1 MSPARTSRH
10 RLAAA
15 VTVALAVTVGGLTA
29 AVPATAATAATA
41 PSATA
46 SASAVAPFPKDG
58 DLAGAGAT
66 GFLTWAWSGSTL
78 HASWT
83 RYADGTPKEPWPPG
97 AYTVQASRASDV
109 VVRVGYDGF
118 LTLRDMTTDQDVLS
132 VTPRIAGSDAT
143 YIGAVGRTAFVKAS
157 NGQGGH
163 AVHLLSRGDD
173 GGTADVL
180 VTGLPADAKDPVV
193 RAATPDTALLTYV
206 TAAGRR
212 WATVDLATA
221 KVTET
226 GALAGNDQQTPIAL
240 SGTHVAWL
248 EPAVGGTRTAVVT
261 QRGPST
267 TTQRIALPGAIDSL
281 GLVGNWLTYAQSGGY
296 DERNP
301 SPTYAV
307 TARSLTSTTTRKLMD
322 DMASS
327 AVAPDGALLVQ
338 GGTSAKGEG
347 LYRIAP
353 GADGVP
359 VATQVASSGLS
370 TKVTLLGHNIPPVL
384 DLDKTGGRFT
394 MVWQLSRNEVEMTVR
409 IRNTRTGEALS
420 DGVYPL
426 NVYEPDPHRA
436 PYTWNGQLTWNGT
449 ADLWTGAQS
458 GPYTWEI
465 AAKPMNGIGPELK
478 ASGSFTVTRKPGAH
492 DYDADGSPD
501 ILERDTAGRLWIDDT
516 FPYPEL
522 DPLTQEPYFDRLDQ
536 NPRLLVGSGWQIY
549 DRIEAAGNV
558 AGSAVSDVVA
568 RDKSG
573 VLWLYQG
580 TGISKAP
587 LATRVR
593 IGSGWNTYNQLT
605 GGSDLTGDGRA
616 DLVATDKAGD
626 LWLYKG
632 TGSLTTPYAGRK
644 KIGGGWG
651 IYNRITA
658 TGNLAG
664 AAAGDL
670 VARDKDGVLWLY
682 LGKGD
687 GTFAPRVKIGS
698 GWGAYGHLLG
708 IGDANRDGRPDLY
721 ASVRN
726 ADREAFLYQ
735 GTGSWERPFR
745 ARGQVGWYGWY
756 PDSPYNLLS

>member
-1 MSPARTSRH
+1 MNLPPRNTGL
-10 RLAAA
+10 RLTTA
-15 VTVALAVTVGGLTA
+15 VAVALAVTVGGLTA
-29 AVPATAATAATA
+29 AVPASA
-41 PSATA
+41 ATA
-46 SASAVAPFPKDG
+46 SATATTATVVPFPKEEA
-58 DLAGAGAT
+58 DLGGAGTT
-66 GFLTWAWSGSTL
+66 GFLTWIRSGGSLRFT
-78 HASWT
+78 WT
-83 RYADGTPKEPWPPG
+83 RYADGTTTEPWPPG
-97 AYTVQASRASDV
+97 THTVHASRASDV
-109 VVRVGYDGF
+109 LVRVGSDGY
-118 LTLRDMTTDQDVLS
+118 LTLRDMATNQDVLS
-132 VTPRIAGSDAT
+132 VSAKITGSDAT
-143 YIGAVGRTAFVKAS
+143 YIGAVGRTAFVKAP

-163 AVHLLSRGDD
+163 AVHLLSRRDD

-193 RAATPDTALLTYV
+193 RAGTPDTALLTYA

-212 WATVDLATA
+212 WATVDTATA
-221 KVTET
+221 EVTET
-226 GALAGNDQQTPIAL
+226 GALAGNDQQAPIAL

-248 EPAVGGTRTAVVT
+248 EPAAGGTRTAVVT

-281 GLVGNWLTYAQSGGY
+281 GLVGDWLTYAQSGGY

-322 DMASS
+322 DMVSS

-338 GGTSAKGEG
+338 GGTAAKGEG

-359 VATQVASSGLS
+359 VAAQVASSGLS

-394 MVWQLSRNEVEMTVR
+394 MVWQLSRNEVEMTFR
-409 IRNTRTGEALS
+409 IRNTRTGETFS

-436 PYTWNGQLTWNGT
+436 PYTWNGQLAWNGT

-501 ILERDTAGRLWIDDT
+501 ILERDSSGRLWIDDT
-516 FPYPEL
+516 FP
-522 DPLTQEPYFDRLDQ
+522 DPNFDQLRQKPYFDLLNQ

-568 RDKSG
+568 RDRSG

-580 TGISKAP
+580 TGNSKAP

-616 DLVATDKAGD
+616 DLVATDKAGV

-632 TGSLTTPYAGRK
+632 TGSATAPYAGRK

-651 IYNRITA
+651 VYNRLTA

-682 LGKGD
+682 LGRGD
-687 GTFAPRVKIGS
+687 GTFAPRTRIGA
-698 GWGAYGHLLG
+698 GWGAYDHLLG

-726 ADREAFLYQ
+726 AAHQAYLYQ
-735 GTGSWERPFR
+735 GTGSWGHPFR
-745 ARGQVGWYGWY
+745 TRSQIGWISSSF
-756 PDSPYNLLS
+756 DTTYNLLS